1 MGMYC
6 TNKIAITT
14 TKSEFKEIVHA
25 LSKGFADWPA
35 VLDIYSDFERKEISY
50 TSKGYPS
57 SEEDKQKAAMS
68 KSYPSV
74 LFHYTTDMEGECDS
88 SSTWFCNGREGTRKG
103 AKSFRKAANQEEV
116 RKFTSASLTAC
127 EGIAHRVEIMS
138 DGKVA
143 ACGENRFGECEIFQW
158 KNIKQI
164 SCGNWHTVGLR
175 TNGSVVACGSN
186 VNGQCNVKDIPG
198 KAVAV
203 SCGRYHTAILMESG
217 RVIVKGS
224 LEQKATAHDK
234 GWEKPLL
241 ADDFP
246 KTEKLILTDDI
257 PGWEEMNDLIE
268 DISAGDELLLERSS
282 IDDEERFTV
291 LNMDGEKI
299 GEMDFPFP
307 SQLTILLDYIKVTA
321 ETVTPLSKQCKGSK
335 YAQMTIKLEYMGRD
349 KQIDFPK
356 IKKLMLSNHTPGWEK
371 MNDLIEDIAPGDEL
385 LLRRSLIANNWFEVL
400 NMDGEKIGSIDFHFS
415 PKFSILLDYIKV
427 TAETVTP
434 LSKRSKGSKYAQMTI
449 KLDIELDT
457 QTEKNDSEK
466 LGEYEQTRVVNWPKV
481 ERIKSVFDAVIGITS
496 EGKIFI
502 DGFCPLHKADIEK
515 IMGK

>member
-1 MGMYC
+1 M
-6 TNKIAITT
+6 
-14 TKSEFKEIVHA
+14 
-25 LSKGFADWPA
+25 P
-35 VLDIYSDFERKEISY
+35 
-50 TSKGYPS
+50 
-57 SEEDKQKAAMS
+57 
-68 KSYPSV
+68 
-74 LFHYTTDMEGECDS
+74 
-88 SSTWFCNGREGTRKG
+88 
-103 AKSFRKAANQEEV
+103 
-116 RKFTSASLTAC
+116 
-127 EGIAHRVEIMS
+127 

-234 GWEKPLL
+234 GWEKLLL

-307 SQLTILLDYIKVTA
+307 SQLT
-321 ETVTPLSKQCKGSK
+321 
-335 YAQMTIKLEYMGRD
+335 
-349 KQIDFPK
+349 
-356 IKKLMLSNHTPGWEK
+356 
-371 MNDLIEDIAPGDEL
+371 
-385 LLRRSLIANNWFEVL
+385 
-400 NMDGEKIGSIDFHFS
+400 
-415 PKFSILLDYIKV
+415 ILLDYIKV